1 MVAIKLTKDM
11 QMNLMMVNI
20 GIMLA
25 TIYLFNLFWEPLFF
39 MLTMSYLIM
48 NKGRQL
54 TRNELLIGG
63 IAKLL
68 LLYACVAR
76 LFGRGP
82 GITVIVIPALVLLV
96 LYFHIWRSRTK

>member
-1 MVAIKLTKDM
+1 MVTIKLTKDS
-11 QMNLMMVNI
+11 QRNLLMVNL

-25 TIYLFNLFWEPLFF
+25 TIFLFNLFWEPLFF
-39 MLTMSYLIM
+39 MLVMSYLIM
-48 NKGRQL
+48 NEGRSL
-54 TRNELLIGG
+54 TKNEILVAS

-82 GITVIVIPALVLLV
+82 GMTVIVIPAMVLLV
-96 LYFHIWRSRTK
+96 LYFHYWRSK